1 MASGLSR
8 GGWYSD
14 LTFQPGDSF
23 GQSAAL
29 QGFPSC
35 KVQVKWGT
43 LPSPKMHISTQ
54 MHIC

>member
-29 QGFPSC
+29 QGFPNC
-35 KVQVKWGT
+35 KVRVKWGT
-43 LPSPKMHISTQ
+43 LPSLKMHISTQ